1 MARELPLW
9 RSMMFVPVIVQKF
22 VDSAHKRPADAFI
35 LDLEDAVPAGEKAR
49 ARTLVRDAAAR
60 VSQGGADVVVRINS
74 PWRLAVPDLEASVC
88 RAVGAIALP
97 KTLDASHVRGVAQV
111 LDELEQEQGLERGH
125 TAIVPMVETAD
136 AFFEMR
142 EIAAAHPRVCAMT
155 LGAEDFALSAGMV
168 PEPEG
173 LLYPKQQMVLAARA
187 AGILPLGFVGSIAEY
202 RDQDR
207 FRATIRQARRL
218 GFRGGFCIHPLQV
231 AIMNEE
237 FAPSA
242 EEVDSARRLIAAYD
256 DAVAAGRGAVEFEGK
271 MVDEPIVVR
280 ARETLAQAARLEQH
294 HQKG

>member
-35 LDLEDAVPAGEKAR
+35 LDLEDSVPAGEKTR
-49 ARTLVRDAAAR
+49 ARSLVRDAA
-60 VSQGGADVVVRINS
+60 VTVGKQGADVVVRINQ
-74 PWRLAVPDLEASVC
+74 PWRLAVRDLEASVC
-88 RAVGAIALP
+88 DAVSAIALP
-97 KTLDASHVRGVAQV
+97 KVQDAGHVRGIAAI

-142 EIAAAHPRVCAMT
+142 EIARAHPRVVAMT
-155 LGAEDFALSAGMV
+155 LGAEDFALSAGML
-168 PEPEG
+168 PQPEG

-187 AGILPLGFVGSIAEY
+187 AGILPLGFVASIAEY
-202 RDQDR
+202 SDQDR
-207 FRATIRQARRL
+207 FRAVIRQARRL

-237 FAPSA
+237 FAPSM
-242 EEVDSARRLIAAYD
+242 EEVETARRLIAAYEE
-256 DAVAAGRGAVEFEGK
+256 AVAAGRGAVEFEGK

-280 ARETLAQAARLEQH
+280 ARDTLNQAARMERT
-294 HQKG
+294 GDV

>member
-35 LDLEDAVPAGEKAR
+35 LDLEDSVPAGEKTR
-49 ARTLVRDAAAR
+49 ARSLVRDAA
-60 VSQGGADVVVRINS
+60 VTVGKQGADVVVRINQ
-74 PWRLAVPDLEASVC
+74 PWRLAVRDLEASVC
-88 RAVGAIALP
+88 DAVCAIALP
-97 KTLDASHVRGVAQV
+97 KVQDAGHVRGIAAI

-142 EIAAAHPRVCAMT
+142 EIARAHPRVVAMT
-155 LGAEDFALSAGMV
+155 LGAEDFALSAGML
-168 PEPEG
+168 PQPEG

-187 AGILPLGFVGSIAEY
+187 AGILPLGFVASIAEY
-202 RDQDR
+202 SDQDR
-207 FRATIRQARRL
+207 FRAVIRQARRL

-237 FAPSA
+237 FAPSM
-242 EEVDSARRLIAAYD
+242 EEVETARRLIAAYEE
-256 DAVAAGRGAVEFEGK
+256 AVAAGRGAVEFEGK

-280 ARETLAQAARLEQH
+280 ARDTLNQAARMERT
-294 HQKG
+294 GDV